1 VPKPAVVKS
10 ASNTLRPGA
19 RHWRNVLLGALL
31 AALPLTQAA
40 AEDAV
45 PGSKPRSM
53 QEILDASQPAD
64 WRTPDNKNLLYLE
77 LDTGRVLIELAPSF
91 APAHVGNI
99 RALAKNGYWN
109 GMSINR
115 SQDNFVVQW
124 GDPAEEEKDR
134 KPLGRGTK
142 AKLPAEFARKTK
154 GLPFDRL
161 PDVDGWAPEVGFSG
175 GFPAGRDSEADAAW
189 MAHCYGTVGAGR
201 DVAADSSNG
210 TELYVVI
217 GQSPRQ
223 LDRNITV
230 VGRVLQGMELLSV
243 LPRGTGPLG
252 FYEQPSQRTPIKA
265 IRLASEVP
273 KKERVGI
280 EVLRTDTPLF
290 AELVEARRN
299 RRDEWYKHMAGHID
313 LCNVPL
319 PTRAPPPKPVAEKA
333 KPKPKKAKK
342 AKSAR
347 SGAAKPATTSR

>member
-1 VPKPAVVKS
+1 MRKPVLSKPVALES
-10 ASNTLRPGA
+10 MASKPGA
-19 RHWRNVLLGALL
+19 RRWHPALLVALL
-31 AALPLTQAA
+31 AVLPLAQVA

-45 PGSKPRSM
+45 PGKPRSM
-53 QEILDASQPAD
+53 QEILDASQPTD
-64 WRTPDNKNLLYLE
+64 WRTPDNKNLLYLD
-77 LDTGRVLIELAPSF
+77 LDSGRVLIELAPAF
-91 APAHVGNI
+91 APAHVANI

-124 GDPAEEEKDR
+124 GDPAQEEKDR
-134 KPLGRGTK
+134 KPLGRGAK

-154 GLPFDRL
+154 GLPLDKL
-161 PDVDGWAPEVGFSG
+161 PDVDGWAPEVGFSS
-175 GFPAGRDSEADAAW
+175 GFPAGRDPGADAAW

-201 DVAADSSNG
+201 DMAADSSNG

-252 FYEQPSQRTPIKA
+252 FYEQPSQRTPIKS

-333 KPKPKKAKK
+333 KPKPRAKK
-342 AKSAR
+342 PR
-347 SGAAKPATTSR
+347 SGAKPAGASKS

>member
-1 VPKPAVVKS
+1 MSKPRRYAAFLLS
-10 ASNTLRPGA
+10 AA
-19 RHWRNVLLGALL
+19 L
-31 AALPLTQAA
+31 AAFLSTAHAA
-40 AEDAV
+40 GEDAS
-45 PGSKPRSM
+45 PARARSM
-53 QEILDASQPAD
+53 QEILDASQPSD
-64 WRTPDNKNLLYLE
+64 WRAPDAKNTLYLD
-77 LDTGRVLIELAPSF
+77 LDGGRVVIELAPAF
-91 APAHVGNI
+91 APAHVANI

-124 GDPAEEEKDR
+124 GDPAQEDKDR
-134 KPLGRGTK
+134 KPLGRGAK
-142 AKLPAEFARKTK
+142 AKLPAEFARKAK
-154 GLPFDRL
+154 GLSFDRL

-175 GFPAGRDSEADAAW
+175 GFPAGRDPGADAAW

-201 DVAADSSNG
+201 DMAADSSNG

-243 LPRGTGPLG
+243 LPRGTGALG
-252 FYEQPSQRTPIKA
+252 FYEKPEQRAPIRA

-273 KKERVGI
+273 KKERLPI

-319 PTRAPPPKPVAEKA
+319 PTREPPPKPAAEKSKAKAKA
-333 KPKPKKAKK
+333 KPRTRAGKA
-342 AKSAR
+342 
-347 SGAAKPATTSR
+347 AAASRK